1 MGDASNCVITV
12 NFVFQMPVIVNV
24 VVVVYVV
31 VDVLLLESFFSRFI
45 LFYLFI

>member
-12 NFVFQMPVIVNV
+12 NFVFQMPVIVN